1 MPRPYPPE
9 FRRRALDLAGS
20 GRSIRDV
27 AASLGIAESCLYRW
41 RHRDLVDRGLKPGT
55 TAEESAGLAAARQR
69 IRDLE
74 EEVKI
79 LRKAAAAVEAV
90 VPPKDRYRL
99 VAELHGDGVRIGR
112 SCHALAVSR
121 SGYYA
126 WAARAPSLR
135 AIRHAWLTDV
145 IGTIHQASRDT
156 YGAPRVHAD
165 LVLGHG
171 ITVGHN
177 TVSLLM
183 RRAGLAGLPAR
194 SRGTRTRRPVT
205 ITDLVHRDFH
215 RGGPNQLWV
224 TDITEHPTRE
234 GKVYCCVVIDA
245 WSRRVVGWAIDS
257 AQRADLATSAL
268 GMAIDSRSPAA
279 GGIIHGDHGT
289 QFTSWTFTERARK
302 AGLLPSLGSIGD
314 PYDNAVA
321 ESFWGRLQTELLD
334 RQRWN
339 TRIELANA
347 IFEYIEGF
355 HNRRRRHSALG
366 WQAPIDF
373 ENATLNRA
381 PTPQA
386 RVQATGS

>member
-9 FRRRALDLAGS
+9 FRRRALDLIES
-20 GRSIRDV
+20 GRTVRDV
-27 AASLGIAESCLYRW
+27 AASLGIAESCLHRW
-41 RHRDLVDRGLKPGT
+41 RHRDLVDRGVKPGV
-55 TAEESAGLAAARQR
+55 TAQEGAELAAARQR

-99 VAELHGDGVRIGR
+99 VAELRADGVRIGR
-112 SCHALAVSR
+112 ACHALGVSQ

-126 WAARAPSLR
+126 WAARAPSPR
-135 AIRHAWLTDV
+135 AIRHAWLTDL
-145 IGTIHQASRDT
+145 IGTAHHASRGT
-156 YGAPRVHAD
+156 YGAPRIHAE

-171 ITVGHN
+171 ITVGRN
-177 TVSLLM
+177 TISLLM
-183 RRAGLAGLPAR
+183 RRAGLAGLPAH
-194 SRGTRTRRPVT
+194 SHGKRTKRLITV
-205 ITDLVHRDFH
+205 TDLVRRDF
-215 RGGPNQLWV
+215 RRDGPNQLWV

-234 GKVYCCVVIDA
+234 GKLYCCVVLDA

-268 GMAIDSRSPAA
+268 GMAIDSRDAA

-302 AGLLPSLGSIGD
+302 AGLLPSLGSVGD
-314 PYDNAVA
+314 PYDAMI
-321 ESFWGRLQTELLD
+321 ESFWGRMQTELLN

-347 IFEYIEGF
+347 SFEYIEGF

-373 ENATLNRA
+373 ESAI
-381 PTPQA
+381 QD
-386 RVQATGS
+386 RVQSPELLVL

>member
-1 MPRPYPPE
+1 
-9 FRRRALDLAGS
+9 
-20 GRSIRDV
+20 V
-27 AASLGIAESCLYRW
+27 
-41 RHRDLVDRGLKPGT
+41 T
-55 TAEESAGLAAARQR
+55 
-69 IRDLE
+69 
-74 EEVKI
+74 
-79 LRKAAAAVEAV
+79 
-90 VPPKDRYRL
+90 
-99 VAELHGDGVRIGR
+99 GVRIGR

-126 WAARAPSLR
+126 WAARAPSLKGDPAR
-135 AIRHAWLTDV
+135 LADRRDRH
-145 IGTIHQASRDT
+145 H
-156 YGAPRVHAD
+156 PP
-165 LVLGHG
+165 
-171 ITVGHN
+171 
-177 TVSLLM
+177 
-183 RRAGLAGLPAR
+183 GLAGHLRRAARARRSGPRPRHHRRAQHRQPADAQGWPGWPAR
-194 SRGTRTRRPVT
+194 SRGTRTRRPIT

-215 RGGPNQLWV
+215 RNGPNQLWV
-224 TDITEHPTRE
+224 TGITEHPTRE
-234 GKVYCCVVIDA
+234 GKVYCCVVIDVY
-245 WSRRVVGWAIDS
+245 SRRVVGWAIDS

-268 GMAIDSRSPAA
+268 GMAIDSRGPAA

-289 QFTSWTFTERARK
+289 QFTSWTFSERARK

-381 PTPQA
+381 PTPQI

>member
-1 MPRPYPPE
+1 M
-9 FRRRALDLAGS
+9 
-20 GRSIRDV
+20 
-27 AASLGIAESCLYRW
+27 
-41 RHRDLVDRGLKPGT
+41 
-55 TAEESAGLAAARQR
+55 R
-69 IRDLE
+69 IR
-74 EEVKI
+74 
-79 LRKAAAAVEAV
+79 
-90 VPPKDRYRL
+90 
-99 VAELHGDGVRIGR
+99 R
-112 SCHALAVSR
+112 SCHALGVSR
-121 SGYYA
+121 SGYYP

-145 IGTIHQASRDT
+145 IGTIHQASRGT

-165 LVLGHG
+165 LILGHG

-215 RGGPNQLWV
+215 RNGPNQLWV

-234 GKVYCCVVIDA
+234 GKVYCCVVIDVY
-245 WSRRVVGWAIDS
+245 SRRVVGWAIDS
-257 AQRADLATSAL
+257 AQRADLATSAP
-268 GMAIDSRSPAA
+268 GMAIDSRGPAA
-279 GGIIHGDHGT
+279 RGIIHGDHGT

-302 AGLLPSLGSIGD
+302 AGLLPSPGSIGD

-355 HNRRRRHSALG
+355 HK
-366 WQAPIDF
+366 Q
-373 ENATLNRA
+373 T
-381 PTPQA
+381 PTPLRSRLADPHRLRKRHPQPGTHSSDSSPGN
-386 RVQATGS
+386 RVMINPVRQSGAAPLAGPSVFWRGPHSGDAAPSLRGPVMTCRPYRSR